1 MTLGE
6 QFRFELQ
13 SKRVAYGAELPDV
26 IDTGERLADAIDRF
40 GDSLAGE
47 IASGIYTEAGLR
59 ERRRA
64 LGAAVLQ
71 VAQQVEDRAT
81 QIERTT
87 ETSFER
93 AWAALTTPAADVL
106 DYLTLRELRD
116 LFRTL
121 DPLIA
126 EQSALSAARMG
137 GNDALLRAILS
148 GPSVAMSTDASGPLW
163 VMPLRP
169 AVMAE
174 LQQAIRDRVGP
185 QGADAWRAREL
196 MSMAR
201 AARQIVAAGDGPDP
215 IRALA

>member
-106 DYLTLRELRD
+106 DYLTLREL
-116 LFRTL
+116 
-121 DPLIA
+121 IA